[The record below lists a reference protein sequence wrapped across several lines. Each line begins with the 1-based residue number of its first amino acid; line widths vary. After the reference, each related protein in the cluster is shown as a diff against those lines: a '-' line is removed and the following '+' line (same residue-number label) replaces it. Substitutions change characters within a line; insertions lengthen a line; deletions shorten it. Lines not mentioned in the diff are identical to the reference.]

1 MALTNPTSIAWGSA
15 NNIMLNKTTL
25 SKCQLQYDGY
35 IKINVYSLYSR
46 KVISFNKSA
55 QIKIKIFKY

>member
-15 NNIMLNKTTL
+15 NTIRLNKTTQ

-35 IKINVYSLYSR
+35 IKINVYSLYR
-46 KVISFNKSA
+46 GKIISFNKLA